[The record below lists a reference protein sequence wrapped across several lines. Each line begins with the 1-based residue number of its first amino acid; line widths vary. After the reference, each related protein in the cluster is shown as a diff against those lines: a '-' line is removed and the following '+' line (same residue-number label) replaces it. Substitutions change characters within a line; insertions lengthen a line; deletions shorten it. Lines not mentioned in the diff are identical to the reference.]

1 MTQAQSRFE
10 SDAVPF
16 ASGLGFIEGPVW
28 DDSAQTLSVVSINH
42 GCVYVMDRNGSKV
55 QTVEV
60 GGGPNGLVLS
70 RSGLLIAQN
79 GGIFGASGAAQAGVQ
94 RIVDGRVDYVL
105 GKGFL
110 APNDLAFGP
119 DGRLYVTDPATDRAL
134 VEPTEGRLL
143 ACDLKTGECEVIVD
157 GRLFPNGLAFEAD
170 GQHLLLAHTY
180 PRVIERLHCSAS
192 GWVSEGIFCTLTN
205 GRPDGMAIDEEGNV
219 WICTPGTGGI
229 EIFDRRG
236 IFLQRIELG
245 AGTMTTNICFGGRE
259 RCDVFITAAGI
270 GTVLTLKTDVP
281 GLLLLK

>member
-1 MTQAQSRFE
+1 MTQAQPRFE
-10 SDAVPF
+10 GNAVSF

-28 DDSAQTLSVVSINH
+28 DESAQTLSVASINH
-42 GCVYVMDRNGSKV
+42 GCVYVMDREGSKI

-79 GGIFGASGAAQAGVQ
+79 GGIFGASGPAQPGVQ
-94 RIVDGRVDYVL
+94 RIVDGRADYVL
-105 GKGFL
+105 GTGFL

-134 VEPTEGRLL
+134 TEPTEGRLL

-157 GRLFPNGLAFEAD
+157 KRLFPNGLAFEAD
-170 GQHLLLAHTY
+170 GQHLLLAQTY
-180 PRVIERLHCSAS
+180 TRVIERLHRSSA
-192 GWVSEGIFCTLTN
+192 GWVSDGIFCNLVN
-205 GRPDGMAIDEEGNV
+205 GRPDGMAIDEEGKLWV
-219 WICTPGTGGI
+219 CTPGTGGV

-236 IFLQRIELG
+236 VFVQRIELG
-245 AGTMTTNICFGGRE
+245 TGTMTTNICFGGDE